1 MTAGAVSAPAAFPA
15 SVTILSATT
24 TNFVPTAFTTST
36 DHREGNVGS
45 GASPSTC
52 HEAVSTQQRLDHRDK
67 VSTPSNPGSEP
78 ASFSWKI
85 K

>member
-1 MTAGAVSAPAAFPA
+1 MTAGAVSAPAALLA
-15 SVTILSATT
+15 SGPILSATT

-36 DHREGNVGS
+36 DHREGIVGS

-52 HEAVSTQQRLDHRDK
+52 HEAVSAQQLLDHRDK
-67 VSTPSNPGSEP
+67 ASTLSNLGSEP
-78 ASFSWKI
+78 ASFWRKI